1 MFGLVRMD
9 RLLGGL
15 LLCLALATPSFAG
28 SFTGRVVSVSDGD
41 TIVILRPG
49 NIQEKVRL
57 AEIDCPEKGQPFGQ
71 AAKRKTGDLVSGKT
85 VSVEFRTTDRYG
97 RTVGEVF
104 LPDSSSLNRE
114 LVRSGY
120 AWWYR
125 QYSEDESLG
134 VLEAEARGARR
145 GLWSEPNPVPPWE
158 WRRGNRTSV
167 AAPNG
172 VAAFPSSADCGQ
184 KQFCREMA
192 SCEEAMFYLK
202 KCGVSSLDGNGD
214 GVPCEAL
221 CRNLFSL

>member
-1 MFGLVRMD
+1 MLDQFHAK
-9 RLLGGL
+9 RLLGGIL
-15 LLCLALATPSFAG
+15 FCLALTGPCFASSFA
-28 SFTGRVVSVSDGD
+28 GRVVSVSDGD
-41 TIVILRPG
+41 TIIVLRPG
-49 NIQEKVRL
+49 TIQEKVRL

-71 AAKRKTGDLVSGKT
+71 AAKRKTGDLAAQKT
-85 VSVEFRTTDRYG
+85 VTVEVRTTDRYG
-97 RTVGEVF
+97 RTVGEVV
-104 LPDSSSLNRE
+104 LPDGSSLNRE
-114 LVRSGY
+114 LVRAGY

-125 QYSEDESLG
+125 QYSQDESLG
-134 VLEAEARGARR
+134 ALEAEARRERR
-145 GLWSEPNPVPPWE
+145 SLWSEPNPVPPWE

-167 AAPNG
+167 VAPNH

-221 CRNLFSL
+221 CK

>member
-1 MFGLVRMD
+1 MLDQSHVK
-9 RLLGGL
+9 RLLGGIL
-15 LLCLALATPSFAG
+15 FCLVLAGPVFAG
-28 SFTGRVVSVSDGD
+28 SFSGRVVSVSDGD
-41 TIVILRPG
+41 TIIVLRPG
-49 NIQEKVRL
+49 NVQEKIRL

-71 AAKRKTGDLVSGKT
+71 AAKRKTGELAGGKT
-85 VSVEFRTTDRYG
+85 VTVEVRTTDRYG

-114 LVRSGY
+114 LVRTGY

-125 QYSEDESLG
+125 QYSKDESLG
-134 VLEAEARGARR
+134 TLEAEARRARR
-145 GLWSEPNPVPPWE
+145 GLWSEPNPVLPWE
-158 WRRGNRTSV
+158 WRRGNRASEV
-167 AAPNG
+167 GPAKVP
-172 VAAFPSSADCGQ
+172 AFPPASGCGQ

-221 CRNLFSL
+221 CR